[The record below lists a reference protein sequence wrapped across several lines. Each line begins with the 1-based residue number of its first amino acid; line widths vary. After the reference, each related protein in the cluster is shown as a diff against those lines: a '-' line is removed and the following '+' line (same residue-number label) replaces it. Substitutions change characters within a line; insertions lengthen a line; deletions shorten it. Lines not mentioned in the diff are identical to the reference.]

1 MTVKIHLSRQEKK
14 LALDYAKR
22 NGVSLSTAIKDVFFE
37 KIEDEYDIAVAD
49 MALRQYEKDHISY
62 SHDEVKNL
70 LN

>member
-1 MTVKIHLSRQEKK
+1 MTVKMHLSRQEKK

-22 NGVSLSTAIKDVFFE
+22 NGVSLSTAIKDAFFE

-62 SHDEVKNL
+62 SHEEVKNL

>member
-62 SHDEVKNL
+62 SHEEVKNL

>member
-14 LALDYAKR
+14 LALDYAKC

>member
-62 SHDEVKNL
+62 SHNEVKNL

>member
-62 SHDEVKNL
+62 SHDKVKNL

>member
-22 NGVSLSTAIKDVFFE
+22 NGVSLNTAIKDVFFE
-37 KIEDEYDIAVAD
+37 KIEDGYDIAVAD

-62 SHDEVKNL
+62 SHNEVKNL

>member
-49 MALRQYEKDHISY
+49 MALRQYEKDHTSY

>member
-22 NGVSLSTAIKDVFFE
+22 NGVSLSSAIKDVFFE